1 MRLGRQVKSIK
12 GSAAVLALALP
23 MLFSIVV
30 LGLWA
35 NDVRQ
40 DREHT
45 VIVDEPTPLLS
56 GSGKGCNTSGQ
67 IAVVQRGAVLSV
79 RRIRY
84 WKDCT
89 TLDVTAQDDRG
100 GHFVLGVGRVEV
112 KPPLP

>member
-1 MRLGRQVKSIK
+1 MGRQVKNIR
-12 GSAAVLALALP
+12 GSAVVLALALP
-23 MLFSIVV
+23 VLFSTVV

-35 NDVRQ
+35 NDVGQ
-40 DREHT
+40 DRKHT
-45 VIVDEPTPLLS
+45 VIVDDPTPLLS
-56 GSGKGCNTSGQ
+56 GSGKGCKSSDQ

-89 TLDVTAQDDRG
+89 TLDVTAQDGRI